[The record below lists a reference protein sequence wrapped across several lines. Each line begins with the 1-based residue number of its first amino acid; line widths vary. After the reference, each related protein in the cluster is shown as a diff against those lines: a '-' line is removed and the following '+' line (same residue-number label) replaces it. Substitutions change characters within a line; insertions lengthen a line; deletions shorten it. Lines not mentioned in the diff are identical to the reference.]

1 MAKSKNL
8 EFGMEG
14 RNRIRNG
21 VNKLA
26 SAVGST
32 LGPSGRNVIIQQEN
46 GAPVV
51 TKDGVSVAKEITMK
65 DEVENIGAEVLKEV
79 SMRAAKKAGDGTTT
93 ATVLAAAMYNEGL
106 KAVAAG
112 LNVVEVKRGM
122 DKAAAQIIDQIQE
135 VAKDVVTNDEIKQV
149 ATISANN
156 DISIGTIIASAM
168 DSVGKDG
175 VIQVQESKT
184 AETSLEIVEGMR
196 LDRGFVSPYF
206 VNDNQTM
213 IATLEN
219 PYILLCDKKI
229 SSVKEVLALLETCSK
244 QNKPLLIIA
253 DDVDGE
259 ALAAMIV
266 NKARGILNVCAIK
279 APGFGDRKL
288 QNLEDIAVLTGGEV
302 VTTQKGMKLEKLT
315 TEMLGTA
322 RTVRVSQDE
331 TVIVD
336 GGGEEEAI
344 KARVDQ
350 ITSQYEEADSDYEK
364 KSLQERMSKLIGGV
378 AVIHIG
384 APTEVELREK
394 VDRVDDALAATRAA
408 VEEGI
413 VPGGGTCLVEAVN
426 SVMNGAAQS
435 VGGEVTHVDQKEGMN
450 LVYRACSKPYN
461 LILENAGK
469 TPAAV
474 SMATIEKQAK
484 DSNIDGYDVRTDEYV
499 NMIESGIIDPAK
511 VTITALE
518 LAVSAAGTLLSTEC
532 VISIDPEQKE
542 VEEKQP
548 QYMM

>member
-1 MAKSKNL
+1 MAKNKNL
-8 EFGMEG
+8 EFGLDG
-14 RNRIRNG
+14 RNKIREG
-21 VNKLA
+21 VNRLA
-26 SAVGST
+26 NAVGST

-46 GAPVV
+46 GSPVV
-51 TKDGVSVAKEITMK
+51 TKDGVSVAKEITLK
-65 DEVENIGAEVLKEV
+65 DPIENIGAEVLKEV

-93 ATVLAAAMYNEGL
+93 ATVLAAAMYNEGM
-106 KAVAAG
+106 KAVMAG

-122 DKAAAQIIDQIQE
+122 DDACAQIVDAIQE
-135 VAKDVVTNDEIKQV
+135 VAEDVVTNDEIKQV

-156 DISIGTIIASAM
+156 DAGIGTIIASAM
-168 DSVGKDG
+168 DNVGKDG

-196 LDRGFVSPYF
+196 LDKGFVSPYF
-206 VNDNQTM
+206 VNDNQQM
-213 IATLEN
+213 ISTLEN

-279 APGFGDRKL
+279 APGFGDSKL

-302 VTTQKGMKLEKLT
+302 VSTQKGMKLEKLT
-315 TEMLGTA
+315 TDMLGTA
-322 RTVRVSQDE
+322 RTVKVSQDE

-336 GGGEEEAI
+336 GGGSEEAI
-344 KARVDQ
+344 KTRVDQ
-350 ITSQYEEADSDYEK
+350 ITNQYENSESDYEK
-364 KSLQERMSKLIGGV
+364 KGLQARMSKLIGGV

-394 VDRVDDALAATRAA
+394 VDRVDDALSATRAA

-413 VPGGGTCLVEAVN
+413 VAGGGLCLLRAGEAV
-426 SVMNGAAQS
+426 SADDATF
-435 VGGEVTHVDQKEGMN
+435 THPDQKAGRDIV
-450 LVYRACSKPYN
+450 LRACTKPFET
-461 LILENAGK
+461 ILENAGK
-469 TPAAV
+469 TAAHV
-474 SMATIEKQAK
+474 LVGMAEAK
-484 DSNIDGYDVRTDEYV
+484 VDGYNARTDEYV
-499 NMIESGIIDPAK
+499 NMIEAGIIDPAK

-532 VISIDPEQKE
+532 IVSIDPEQTEK
-542 VEEKQP
+542 EEKQP

>member
-1 MAKSKNL
+1 MVKNKNL
-8 EFGMEG
+8 EFGLEG
-14 RNRIRNG
+14 RNKIREG
-21 VNKLA
+21 VNRLA

-46 GAPVV
+46 GSPVV
-51 TKDGVSVAKEITMK
+51 TKDGVSVAKEIKLK
-65 DEVENIGAEVLKEV
+65 DPVQNIGAEVLKEV

-106 KAVAAG
+106 KAVMAG
-112 LNVVEVKRGM
+112 MNVVELKRGM
-122 DKAAAQIIDQIQE
+122 DKAATELIDAIQD
-135 VAKDVVTNDEIKQV
+135 VAVDVVTNDEIKQI

-156 DISIGTIIASAM
+156 DSSIGAIIASAM

-196 LDRGFVSPYF
+196 LDKGFVSPYF

-266 NKARGILNVCAIK
+266 NKARGILNVCAVK
-279 APGFGDRKL
+279 APGFGDNKL
-288 QNLEDIAVLTGGEV
+288 QNLEDIAVLTGGQV
-302 VTTQKGMKLEKLT
+302 VSTQKGMKLEKLT

-336 GGGEEEAI
+336 GGGSEEAI
-344 KARVDQ
+344 KLRVDQ
-350 ITSQYEEADSDYEK
+350 ITNQYENSDSDYEK
-364 KSLQERMSKLIGGV
+364 KGLQARMSKLIGGV

-394 VDRVDDALAATRAA
+394 VDRVDDALSATRAA

-413 VPGGGTCLVEAVN
+413 VPGGGLCLLRAGEAV
-426 SVMNGAAQS
+426 SAV
-435 VGGEVTHVDQKEGMN
+435 ETTYTHPDQKAGRDIV
-450 LVYRACSKPYN
+450 LRACAKPFEI
-461 LILENAGK
+461 ILENAGK
-469 TPAAV
+469 IAAHILV
-474 SMATIEKQAK
+474 GMAEAK
-484 DSNIDGYDVRTDEYV
+484 KDGYNARTDEYV
-499 NMIESGIIDPAK
+499 NMMEAGIIDPAK

-532 VISIDPEQKE
+532 VVSIDPE
-542 VEEKQP
+542 EEKKEERQP